1 MKASSTLGGLA
12 GALALTLL
20 NETIKK
26 VKADAPRLD
35 LLGQNALAKLMKGN
49 DFMPQTVTKFFPLA
63 GDLVTNSLFYGMA
76 KGSDSTN
83 TLLRGTLLGLAAG
96 VGAVAL
102 PKQLGL
108 PEAPTNRTTDTKILT
123 VAWYVVGGLVAA
135 AAINAL
141 DKALDK
147 PKLPENKE
155 LKSGAVKV
163 GKQVGKKIYENI

>member
-1 MKASSTLGGLA
+1 MKASSTIGGLA

-20 NETIKK
+20 NESIKK
-26 VKADAPRLD
+26 ITADAPRLD
-35 LLGQNALAKLMKGN
+35 LLGENALAKLMKGN

-63 GDLVTNSLFYGMA
+63 GDLVTNSLFYGMS
-76 KGSDSTN
+76 KGKDSTN

-108 PEAPTNRTTDTKILT
+108 PEAPTNRTTNTKIMT

-135 AAINAL
+135 AVINAL
-141 DKALDK
+141 DKG

-155 LKSGAVKV
+155 LKTGAVKV
-163 GKQVGKKIYENI
+163 GKQVGKKIYENV